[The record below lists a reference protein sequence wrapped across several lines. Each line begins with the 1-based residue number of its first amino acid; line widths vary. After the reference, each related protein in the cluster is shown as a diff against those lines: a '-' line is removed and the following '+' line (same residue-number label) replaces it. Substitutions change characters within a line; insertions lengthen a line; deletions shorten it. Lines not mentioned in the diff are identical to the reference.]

1 MHDISNLQETSSV
14 LVLAQETGLDRIA
27 WSEDGQLL
35 AVCTHQGSI
44 NVYLSQLPFISAVN
58 GSKIALLSS
67 LMEVSLYN
75 YPNEKV
81 LPIMPGF

>member
-1 MHDISNLQETSSV
+1 MTNLQETSSV
-14 LVLAQETGLDRIA
+14 LVLAQETGLDRIG

-44 NVYLSQLPFISAVN
+44 NVYLSQLPMLSAVC
-58 GSKIALLSS
+58 GPKIAILSS

-75 YPNEKV
+75 YSSRKV
-81 LPIMPGF
+81 ILL